1 MMILHRLF
9 SITAQIAFPQSRQ
22 TNFHIFSIKNAA
34 PASLL
39 RKTDA
44 AEMA

>member
-1 MMILHRLF
+1 MFGIRENRK
-9 SITAQIAFPQSRQ
+9 AFPQSRQ
-22 TNFHIFSIKNAA
+22 TNFHIFLKENAA

>member
-1 MMILHRLF
+1 MFGIRENRKA
-9 SITAQIAFPQSRQ
+9 IPQSRQ

>member
-1 MMILHRLF
+1 MAIDYVYFYSIEF
-9 SITAQIAFPQSRQ
+9 SKRIIRYLY
-22 TNFHIFSIKNAA
+22 IFLKENAA
-34 PASLL
+34 PAVLL